1 MSIGPSARLR
11 RSVISSFALL
21 AAGLAVGACTSP
33 VTATAEGP
41 GPFAL
46 ACDSA
51 DTTQRSTLFCVRTD
65 TRDGD
70 VLVVDLETAPVTTG
84 SSRATLDAAF
94 TYQTVCDS
102 TVTPEQSDFRCL
114 RLNTRTGDIV
124 VLRLSELPRW
134 TP

>member
-1 MSIGPSARLR
+1 MTLGPSRRLL
-11 RSVISSFALL
+11 RSAVATLL
-21 AAGLAVGACTSP
+21 LCAAGAVIACTSP
-33 VTATAEGP
+33 TLTPGGEGP

-84 SSRATLDAAF
+84 SSRASLEPAH